1 MPGHKLE
8 LLSANETAAHGEEKR
23 AVFSSPHSCPKGEH
37 EVVRKG
43 LKMRISLQSLAQEFH
58 RNTPLK
64 NSVQGEKLACTDISI
79 LKSSL

>member
-1 MPGHKLE
+1 MWHKQRVAFLCPELMLVIGWLMQGHKLE

-43 LKMRISLQSLAQEFH
+43 LKMRIS
-58 RNTPLK
+58 
-64 NSVQGEKLACTDISI
+64 
-79 LKSSL
+79 